1 MPRPGRLHVAG
12 FAANADLGFVG
23 LDDDSADPAVIIGY
37 KKAKRLDVRRA
48 TRLIRALMILN

>member
-1 MPRPGRLHVAG
+1 MAG